1 MCIRRRCEAF
11 RLTFIC
17 RMLVAFIIVAFLA
30 PTALCA
36 VTFKYKLSY
45 SVDPYLFAYFTG
57 ARSDSDATDG
67 PITMSSADGSKS
79 FFLHVHSNDP
89 NLVASLSVDFSTF
102 NHSDGTSSGLDYSV
116 VVQNYKKPGPDS
128 AESEGPKF
136 ERESAVEHSINLK
149 PESGYYDSYYDI
161 QNGRLTDHYL
171 FEITISP
178 DNGKMAE
185 FQAGDLLSMTVT
197 VKGDAT

>member
-1 MCIRRRCEAF
+1 MFA
-11 RLTFIC
+11 
-17 RMLVAFIIVAFLA
+17 AFIIVALLA

-36 VTFKYKLSY
+36 VNFQYKLSY
-45 SVDPYLFAYFTG
+45 SVDPYLLAYFTG

-79 FFLHVHSNDP
+79 FFLHVHSHDP
-89 NLVASLSVDFSTF
+89 KLASLSVDFSTF

-116 VVQNYKKPGPDS
+116 AVLNYAKSGPDS
-128 AESEGPKF
+128 DESPGREI
-136 ERESAVEHSINLK
+136 ERESAVEHSSINLGN
-149 PESGYYDSYYDI
+149 ESGYGFYYDI
-161 QNGRLTDHYL
+161 QNGRFTDHYL
-171 FEITISP
+171 FEIIISP
-178 DNGKMAE
+178 NSGKMAE

>member
-11 RLTFIC
+11 RLIFIC
-17 RMLVAFIIVAFLA
+17 RMLVAFIIVALLA

-45 SVDPYLFAYFTG
+45 SVAPYLLAYFTG

-89 NLVASLSVDFSTF
+89 KLASLSVDFSTF
-102 NHSDGTSSGLDYSV
+102 NHSDGSASGLDYSV
-116 VVQNYKKPGPDS
+116 AVQNYAKSGSDS
-128 AESEGPKF
+128 DESEGR
-136 ERESAVEHSINLK
+136 EVVRESAVGHSIDLGY
-149 PESGYYDSYYDI
+149 ESGYDFYYDS

-178 DNGKMAE
+178 NSGKMAE

>member
-17 RMLVAFIIVAFLA
+17 RMFAAFIIVALLA

-36 VTFKYKLSY
+36 VNFKYKLSY
-45 SVDPYLFAYFTG
+45 SVEPYLWAYFTG
-57 ARSDSDATDG
+57 NRNDSGAISE
-67 PITMSSADGSKS
+67 PITMSSAEHSKS

-89 NLVASLSVDFSTF
+89 MLASLSVDFSTF

-128 AESEGPKF
+128 DESKGPKF

-149 PESGYYDSYYDI
+149 NESGYDFYYDN

-171 FEITISP
+171 FEITFSP
-178 DNGKMAE
+178 DSGKMAE